1 MDPVVPSGEASP
13 LTEDTDILT
22 VVCTYDGVFQNLIDE
37 DMVIMNR
44 IGDEIHAEIVLS
56 PDDDTVS
63 HRRLMTAQATAG
75 RLGFKAYC
83 RFFGDLYEDSDVVT
97 MQFTD
102 DPAKGVIWALT
113 EEMAVADW
121 LN

>member
-1 MDPVVPSGEASP
+1 M
-13 LTEDTDILT
+13 LT
-22 VVCTYDGVFQNLIDE
+22 VVCDYDGVFQNLIDE

-44 IGDEIHAEIVLS
+44 IGDEIHAEIVMS
-56 PDDDTVS
+56 DDDTVS

-75 RLGFKAYC
+75 SLGYRAYS
-83 RFFGDLYEDSDVVT
+83 RFFGDLYEDSNVVT

-102 DPAKGVIWALT
+102 DPAKGLIWALT
-113 EEMAVADW
+113 EETAVADW

>member
-13 LTEDTDILT
+13 LIDTDMLT
-22 VVCTYDGVFQNLIDE
+22 VVCDYDGVFQNLIDE

-56 PDDDTVS
+56 LDDDTVS
-63 HRRLMTAQATAG
+63 HRRLMTAQAVAG
-75 RLGFKAYC
+75 RLGYRAYS
-83 RFFGDLYEDSDVVT
+83 RFFGDLYEDSNVVT
-97 MQFTD
+97 LQFTD

-113 EEMAVADW
+113 EEMAVGDW